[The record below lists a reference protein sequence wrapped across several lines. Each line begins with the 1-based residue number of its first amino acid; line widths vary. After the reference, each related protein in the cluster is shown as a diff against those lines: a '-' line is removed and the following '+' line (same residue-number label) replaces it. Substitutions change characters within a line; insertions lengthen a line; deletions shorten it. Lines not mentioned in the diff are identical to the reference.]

1 MHSVQSGSAHT
12 ARSGSAIYPTTL
24 YHPPSYQLGFIE
36 IVAVYLACWYCG
48 GSWVHYVTVQNLA
61 SAEESV
67 TY

>member
-1 MHSVQSGSAHT
+1 MINALRAVWECSYSQKWVSHLSYNIVS
-12 ARSGSAIYPTTL
+12 
-24 YHPPSYQLGFIE
+24 SYQLGFIE